1 MIKNENHGE
10 IAIVTFSDE
19 FHAPNRRNDSFSTP
33 QSRHLPRSP
42 VRVRRKRGLV

>member
-10 IAIVTFSDE
+10 ITIVTFSDE
-19 FHAPNRRNDSFSTP
+19 FRAPNRRNDSFSTP
-33 QSRHLPRSP
+33 VQTLTPEP